1 MGSRYV
7 VDGAPAVRPDWFEIY
22 RGGGKYSP
30 DRMAWTPDL
39 ATAERFRDATLY
51 RRGALWSV
59 TVPGD
64 RVLGQFTRTGNGY
77 LDGEIEV
84 VIDPEGIDAVK
95 VG

>member
-7 VDGAPAVRPDWFEIY
+7 VDGAPALRPDSFELY

-30 DRMAWTPDL
+30 DWMAWTPDR
-39 ATAERFRDATLY
+39 AVAERFRDATLY
-51 RRGALWSV
+51 GRGALWSV

-64 RVLGQFTRTGNGY
+64 KVLGQFTRTGGGY